1 MSDDIHSVHLLPETE
16 STDGKCTIFSFI
28 SQAAKGHSTLRAH
41 LALADSIH
49 SVGIVSEL
57 TTLET
62 LPPQEAQAAQ
72 PQFAE
77 PQIDPDQIGQAVN
90 VPYLPEC
97 KDYPSRYSVQPT
109 IPSISHLRSI
119 QQLTLPIGVLDHFP
133 WYASLGSI
141 TFEWYDRYLR
151 DLLRDSIQQFNESAI
166 FIFSSLGRRPDTTI

>member
-41 LALADSIH
+41 LALADTIH

-62 LPPQEAQAAQ
+62 LPPQEAPAAQ
-72 PQFAE
+72 PPFAE
-77 PQIDPDQIGQAVN
+77 PQIDPDLQIGQAVN

-97 KDYPSRYSVQPT
+97 KYYPSRYSVHDPFNFSS
-109 IPSISHLRSI
+109 PFHPAADSSNWCFRS
-119 QQLTLPIGVLDHFP
+119 LS

-141 TFEWYDRYLR
+141 TFGWYDRYLR
-151 DLLRDSIQQFNESAI
+151 DLLRDSIQQFSESAI
-166 FIFSSLGRRPDTTI
+166 SVFSSLGRRPDSTM